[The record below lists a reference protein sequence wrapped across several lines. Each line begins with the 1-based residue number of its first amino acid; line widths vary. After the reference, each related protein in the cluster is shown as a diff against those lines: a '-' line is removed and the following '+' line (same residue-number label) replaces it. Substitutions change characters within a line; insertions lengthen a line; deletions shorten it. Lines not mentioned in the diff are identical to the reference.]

1 MSKKTGGRALDDW
14 VEGFLQYTSMIPSP
28 KVFRRWAAYSTIAG
42 VLERRVWTNMAGK
55 PLHPNLIVLLIA
67 GPGVGKS
74 MAIDEVCEFWV
85 RVGELN
91 VGPSG
96 LTKAALLD
104 QVVSKTKTYTHDGV
118 PCFYNACL
126 LAVSE
131 FGNLLP
137 EYDGRF
143 LNVINDI
150 YDCKPYPYE
159 DRTRSK
165 GMQTIDR
172 AHITIF
178 TGTQPKYFGRILPD
192 AAFGM
197 GFTSRTIMVYA
208 GKGVEVD
215 LFTETQRD
223 FELRSKL
230 DSDLK
235 QMVKLVGEF
244 EWTDDAR
251 DFVESWN
258 RDRHKDAPTHPKL
271 LDYNPR
277 RVMHAVKI
285 AMSISVSRNNK
296 LLMTLD
302 DITKARALLLSAEKL
317 MPQVFKEMTV
327 SQDASEI
334 EEIHIFLF
342 SYCREMK
349 VETVPEHALLHF
361 MSLKVPVNK
370 VDYFIKTM
378 LGAGLIKSE
387 GINLPGKR
395 VYRPMEKTIFT
406 G

>member
-1 MSKKTGGRALDDW
+1 
-14 VEGFLQYTSMIPSP
+14 
-28 KVFRRWAAYSTIAG
+28 
-42 VLERRVWTNMAGK
+42 
-55 PLHPNLIVLLIA
+55 
-67 GPGVGKS
+67 
-74 MAIDEVCEFWV
+74 MAIDEVCEFWI

-104 QVVSKTKTYTHDGV
+104 QVVSKTKTYTYEGM
-118 PCFYNACL
+118 PRTYNACL

-159 DRTRSK
+159 DRTRQK
-165 GMQTIDR
+165 GMLTIDR

-215 LFTETQRD
+215 LFTETKRD
-223 FELRSKL
+223 LKLRAKL

-235 QMVKLVGEF
+235 QMAQLVGEF
-244 EWTDDAR
+244 EWTNEAR
-251 DFVESWN
+251 AFAEEWN
-258 RDRHKDAPTHPKL
+258 KNRHKDAPTHPKL

-296 LLMTLD
+296 LLMTLE
-302 DITKARALLLSAEKL
+302 DITKAKALLLKAEEL
-317 MPQVFKEMTV
+317 MPQIFKEMTV

-334 EEIHIFLF
+334 EEIHLF
-342 SYCREMK
+342 MFSHCRRLK
-349 VETVPEHALLHF
+349 VETVPEASLLHF
-361 MSLKVPVNK
+361 LNQKVPVNK
-370 VDYFIKTM
+370 VDYFIKAM
-378 LGAGLIKSE
+378 LGAGLIESE
-387 GINLPGKR
+387 GVNLPGRR